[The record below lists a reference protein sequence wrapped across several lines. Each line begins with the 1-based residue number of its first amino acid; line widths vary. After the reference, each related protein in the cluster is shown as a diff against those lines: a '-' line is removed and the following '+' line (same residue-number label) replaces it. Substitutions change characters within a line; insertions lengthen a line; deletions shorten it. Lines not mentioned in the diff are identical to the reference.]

1 MAATLR
7 GGAVRRLVGVPSHGG
22 HPNGWVALKHAC
34 GARARCAMGDA
45 KNITARHTL
54 SAQATNVNYC
64 QDFSSCICVCHNL
77 LIHVNVLVTR
87 CTLGVRPR
95 SRVDPPSPTTMGNC
109 SGRSGS
115 SGGAKK
121 SVLVPVKHTASSG
134 GRDGQPWHDDM
145 SNAKLQT
152 HNSFAFARFGVAS
165 GGSVPSE
172 RHSMKATSP
181 TRSGA
186 LELFVT
192 CGGYKL
198 YHRIS
203 SMASNAGEVRFCVE
217 AASGT
222 EYAAKVIPR
231 IRRLRRPE
239 NRTTGTD
246 LSSSQRSRAP
256 RASTA
261 AAFGLPLGPAATGVG
276 RGRERPAQLRR
287 AERLGV
293 SAQAAVEIE
302 ALQRL
307 NHPNVVR

>member
-1 MAATLR
+1 M
-7 GGAVRRLVGVPSHGG
+7 
-22 HPNGWVALKHAC
+22 
-34 GARARCAMGDA
+34 
-45 KNITARHTL
+45 
-54 SAQATNVNYC
+54 
-64 QDFSSCICVCHNL
+64 
-77 LIHVNVLVTR
+77 HVIVLVTR